1 MLYQTT
7 PSTVKGPE
15 DTSSIILW
23 DRDGERV
30 PAYSV
35 ISLLCAGVE
44 GGAAAAQL
52 DEFNAVGLT
61 GPRGRRG
68 QVGTELTKAE

>member
-15 DTSSIILW
+15 DASSLILW
-23 DRDGERV
+23 DRDGERA
-30 PAYSV
+30 PAYFV
-35 ISLLCAGVE
+35 ISLLCAGAE

-52 DEFNAVGLT
+52 DEFNAVGLI